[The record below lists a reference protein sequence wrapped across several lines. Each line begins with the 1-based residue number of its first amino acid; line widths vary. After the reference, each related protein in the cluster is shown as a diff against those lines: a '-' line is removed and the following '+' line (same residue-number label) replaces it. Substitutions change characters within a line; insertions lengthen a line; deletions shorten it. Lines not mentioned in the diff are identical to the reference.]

1 MNDVL
6 KSKMLLT
13 VVVLAGITLFFGVT
27 NKYFINKIADR
38 VIEKLQKDYSP
49 SPYGSGIDPDKIDVV
64 DMAAILV
71 DFQPRPFNKFRR
83 EIDPENQKL
92 ILKI

>member
-6 KSKMLLT
+6 KSKMLLV

-49 SPYGSGIDPDKIDVV
+49 SPYGSGIDPDKIDVSSLISKKLYDPKALIINV
-64 DMAAILV
+64 DKWNNE
-71 DFQPRPFNKFRR
+71 D
-83 EIDPENQKL
+83 
-92 ILKI
+92 